1 MTGPGERVSGDDRE
15 NIAAAVGVAI
25 ASVYL
30 TCELGLLA
38 AVTSAVRASLPFGA
52 AVTMPALAKLRRQ
65 AAALLAAAEAKARKI
80 LADVGVPWDYQP
92 VYPSPTPL
100 PGTTPS
106 FAGANLEPGMSS

>member
-65 AAALLAAAEAKARKI
+65 AAALLAKSPHPSRDEIDQAMNGNICRCATYQRIRRAIQRAAT
-80 LADVGVPWDYQP
+80 G
-92 VYPSPTPL
+92 
-100 PGTTPS
+100 
-106 FAGANLEPGMSS
+106 